1 MEKNIKTLANG
12 YQFLSLRASSAVIFY
27 GYVLIF
33 LPKIPLVSLP
43 DWLNVSQGV
52 RFEDLLTLM
61 MAPYF
66 LSKSI
71 PINKF
76 GIVCGGMILQLFIT
90 SIISHIAGV
99 QIYWIIFFRIAE
111 YIIMGLAIYELSK
124 DNKLIIK
131 LCKFYIVINFIVAI
145 LQYFSLMGG
154 FSSTGYLT
162 EDNGW
167 LRRPYGLTG
176 GPWELGAT
184 ITIATFV
191 LMEKFEFKKIYIY
204 HFIVITCLLLCQT
217 RANFIAYLL
226 AILIFYRNIIFV
238 NYIVSLILVINLS
251 LVIYFVFLD
260 FIMRFTNLFGLFF
273 MLLFDHLN
281 FVNLLKSS
289 YSGDTSLLERVK
301 LWTQIYSIWNST
313 YMGKLFGIGWTPL
326 YMESFVL
333 RVLFSFGILGCI
345 SIVYLAKNLKLYFA
359 VYILLAGL
367 TLDLLLS
374 QKIFIFICLY
384 IMSTNKLRFTNNV
397 K

>member
-1 MEKNIKTLANG
+1 
-12 YQFLSLRASSAVIFY
+12 
-27 GYVLIF
+27 
-33 LPKIPLVSLP
+33 
-43 DWLNVSQGV
+43 
-52 RFEDLLTLM
+52 
-61 MAPYF
+61 
-66 LSKSI
+66 
-71 PINKF
+71 
-76 GIVCGGMILQLFIT
+76 
-90 SIISHIAGV
+90 
-99 QIYWIIFFRIAE
+99 
-111 YIIMGLAIYELSK
+111 
-124 DNKLIIK
+124 
-131 LCKFYIVINFIVAI
+131 
-145 LQYFSLMGG
+145 
-154 FSSTGYLT
+154 
-162 EDNGW
+162 
-167 LRRPYGLTG
+167 
-176 GPWELGAT
+176 
-184 ITIATFV
+184 
-191 LMEKFEFKKIYIY
+191 
-204 HFIVITCLLLCQT
+204 
-217 RANFIAYLL
+217 
-226 AILIFYRNIIFV
+226 
-238 NYIVSLILVINLS
+238 
-251 LVIYFVFLD
+251 
-260 FIMRFTNLFGLFF
+260 MRFTNLFGLFF